1 MSATRPITPA
11 DWSRMKANL
20 SGLFGSEELLCD
32 GYKLTIQRQ
41 QNKNRLYLALYV
53 NGEMK
58 GIWITTDCEERRR
71 FFSTSVKRLY
81 SQKKIDEVMKGLGK
95 RQKEK
100 FIAEHKLDKT
110 YTSYSPIW
118 TSFDALRRHLV
129 KNNKEILVLNPAYV
143 VVSGAA
149 TSGQRILSEHASLR
163 DAINSEDVRYEM
175 GGVMKR
181 LPDGTLTTEF

>member
-1 MSATRPITPA
+1 
-11 DWSRMKANL
+11 MKGNL
-20 SGLFGSEELLCD
+20 SGLYGSEELLCD

-53 NGEMK
+53 NREMK

-71 FFSTSVKRLY
+71 FFCVSVKPLY
-81 SQKKIDEVMKGLGK
+81 SQKKLDEVMKGLGK

-110 YTSYSPIW
+110 YTSHSPIW

-129 KNNKEILVLNPAYV
+129 KNNKEILVEHMPYV
-143 VVSGAA
+143 VVAGAG
-149 TSGQRILSEHASLR
+149 TSGQHIVSEHMALI
-163 DAINSEDVRYEM
+163 DAITSDAVRH
-175 GGVMKR
+175 GHGDAMKR
-181 LPDGTLTTEF
+181 LLDGTLTTEL